1 MDGGTRPGVAFARPF
16 RHHRWPLPEKKRILY
31 AFPGGRR
38 ARLADIEAG
47 VERPTE
53 FLYGYSQLPRAEYE
67 VDLVE
72 AEAGAAPR
80 GTVVDS
86 ALNHLA
92 ARLLGIGINT
102 PAYVAHLPRLAAC
115 DGVVAAPD
123 SCALAFARLKA
134 TRRAPNVPLI
144 YVAMGLAAGLER
156 VMRRRP
162 FLARGLRSFYAPLL
176 AQCSA
181 IVALGRGEYE
191 FLRRLFPAI
200 APRVHFVP
208 FGVDTRFWR
217 PDGRTAR
224 DGTFLFVGND
234 PNRAFG
240 LVASIVRHRP
250 DLRFRI
256 VSSHG
261 ALQRLD
267 APNAETRAGDWKRQ
281 PLSDD
286 QLRDLYRRSL
296 AVILPLRESLQPSG
310 QSVTLQAIACGTP
323 VLITRTA
330 GFWEPEA
337 WTHGEHCYFVDG
349 HDVAAWSKALDEV
362 AADGALRARLASQG
376 AALVADRYSVD
387 AFAAR
392 LAGLLDDALAVSRG

>member
-1 MDGGTRPGVAFARPF
+1 M
-16 RHHRWPLPEKKRILY
+16 PEKKRILY
-31 AFPGGRR
+31 AFTGGRR
-38 ARLADIEAG
+38 ARLRDIEAG
-47 VERPTE
+47 AERPTE
-53 FLYGYSQLPRAEYE
+53 FLYGYTQLSRSRYD

-72 AEAGAAPR
+72 AEPGAGR
-80 GTVVDS
+80 GTAVDS

-92 ARLLGIGINT
+92 ARLIGIGINT
-102 PAYVAHLPRLAAC
+102 PAYIAHLPRLATC
-115 DGVVAAPD
+115 DGVVATPD

-144 YVAMGLAAGLER
+144 YIAMGLAAGLAR
-156 VMRRRP
+156 VTRRRP

-191 FLRRLFPAI
+191 FLRRQFPAC

-217 PDGRTAR
+217 PDADTAR

-234 PNRAFG
+234 PNREFD
-240 LVASIVRHRP
+240 LVAALVKQRP
-250 DLRFRI
+250 DRRFRI
-256 VSSHG
+256 VSSNG
-261 ALQRLD
+261 TLRRLA
-267 APNAETRAGDWKRQ
+267 APNADTRAGDWKDQ
-281 PLSDD
+281 PLSDE

-337 WTHGEHCYFVDG
+337 WRHGEHCYFVDG

-376 AALVADRYSVD
+376 AALVADRYPVEG
-387 AFAAR
+387 FAAR
-392 LAGLLDDALAVSRG
+392 LAALVDDVLAVDRG